1 MGCNQ
6 PLIPLLSSL
15 SGSKRLARIR
25 REDSEEL
32 VTAEDDLLKHAD
44 IQEVYKAGRSRT
56 GEGDLQGNEPIDH
69 GTCENST
76 KLRLGREYCLLLLFR
91 SAMKSK
97 KNYQSGS
104 KACKISVI
112 QPKNV
117 ADLLIL
123 SEKNVRPRNQTCQ

>member
-15 SGSKRLARIR
+15 FGSKRLARIR

-32 VTAEDDLLKHAD
+32 VTAEDDLLQHAD
-44 IQEVYKAGRSRT
+44 IQEAYKAGRSRT

-97 KNYQSGS
+97 KITSQARKPVKS
-104 KACKISVI
+104 
-112 QPKNV
+112 
-117 ADLLIL
+117 
-123 SEKNVRPRNQTCQ
+123 R

>member
-32 VTAEDDLLKHAD
+32 VTAEDDLLQHAD
-44 IQEVYKAGRSRT
+44 IQEAYKAGRSRT

-76 KLRLGREYCLLLLFR
+76 VPRLGPRIQPPATVFLGDECIPRREPKRFR
-91 SAMKSK
+91 SKPGK
-97 KNYQSGS
+97 L
-104 KACKISVI
+104 
-112 QPKNV
+112 P
-117 ADLLIL
+117 
-123 SEKNVRPRNQTCQ
+123 PRRKTL